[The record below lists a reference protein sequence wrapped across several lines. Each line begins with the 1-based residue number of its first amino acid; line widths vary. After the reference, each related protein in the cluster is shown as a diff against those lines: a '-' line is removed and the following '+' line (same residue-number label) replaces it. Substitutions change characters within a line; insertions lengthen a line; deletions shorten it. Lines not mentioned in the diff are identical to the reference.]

1 MDPLRNMVVELLLVT
16 CQAPPIW
23 KHVARGVTKPTG
35 RKKGKFA
42 TMRTWTLGSSLM
54 PMITCPPK
62 YQVLPTNIFSALDP
76 HVVPWIV
83 ITFVDGCLTL
93 DMECVEPDRDCL
105 MDLEVESR
113 SRFLCLAWSDLLC
126 QLLLGFIHINYF
138 LIAAFYFHLRII
150 LKNITYRFTW
160 QKHWIAC
167 SYFCFTKSE
176 LES

>member
-1 MDPLRNMVVELLLVT
+1 MVVELLLVT
-16 CQAPPIW
+16 CQAPPICEFQMRPDCILAHATFIFKQLCCIACSQSACNW
-23 KHVARGVTKPTG
+23 RQTDVDPEDLKRWRERAQSANKLQFLMMSGKHVARGVTKPTG
-35 RKKGKFA
+35 RKKGKCA

-105 MDLEVESR
+105 MDLKVESR
-113 SRFLCLAWSDLLC
+113 
-126 QLLLGFIHINYF
+126 
-138 LIAAFYFHLRII
+138 
-150 LKNITYRFTW
+150 
-160 QKHWIAC
+160 
-167 SYFCFTKSE
+167 
-176 LES
+176 

>member
-1 MDPLRNMVVELLLVT
+1 MMSG
-16 CQAPPIW
+16 

-35 RKKGKFA
+35 RKKGKCA

-138 LIAAFYFHLRII
+138 FIAAFYFHLRTI